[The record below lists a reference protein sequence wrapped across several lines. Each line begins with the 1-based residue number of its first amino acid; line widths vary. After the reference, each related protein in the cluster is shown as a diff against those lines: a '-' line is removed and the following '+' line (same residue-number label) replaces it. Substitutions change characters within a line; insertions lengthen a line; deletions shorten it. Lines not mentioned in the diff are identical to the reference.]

1 MIRAVTVL
9 ASAAGCCWIPRPSAL
24 ACMVWVMVCIAWVV
38 DCWPCKICCSKVS
51 RPSYWPLGCAGC
63 GAGCG
68 AGCVICLAGW
78 AAKGGTCCGIAG
90 FCTAAGV
97 VCVGLSMA
105 SISALVYPAMAR
117 AAFSLIFNVGRLH
130 NNVSVMGQALN
141 YLVFVAFGDGAHG
154 ATLPRVGIIGP
165 VTVIAQAQTGA
176 QFSQQKCTFVCE
188 RLGKNDIT
196 VHADQPFLMS
206 SKATRISVI
215 AAVFSLTTVLH
226 WYHISRNAAIGKP
239 TLEIA

>member
-63 GAGCG
+63 GAGC
-68 AGCVICLAGW
+68 AICMAGW

-117 AAFSLIFNVGRLH
+117 AAFSLIFNFFRLH
-130 NNVSVMGQALN
+130 NYIGFMCQAFD
-141 YLVFVAFGDGAHG
+141 YLVFVALGDGAHG
-154 ATLPRVGIIGP
+154 ATLPRVGIVGP
-165 VTVIAQAQTGA
+165 VTVVAQAQTGA
-176 QFSQQKCTFVCE
+176 QFSQQICTFVGN

-196 VHADQPFLMS
+196 VHAGHPFLMS
-206 SKATRISVI
+206 SKAKRISVI

-226 WYHISRNAAIGKP
+226 WYHISKKAAIGNP